1 MVNICL
7 LFGIFPCLLKSEVE
21 QNSKGAIQY
30 AADTLQKSI
39 IAGITG
45 IYSNVS
51 IVNLPFLSSYPHFYK
66 KISAPAC
73 DITIEHDGIRGS
85 SLSYIN
91 LPFVNFSPKNISL
104 IMVLRDGIKCK
115 IQILRLLSFIV
126 LIPHY

>member
-51 IVNLPFLSSYPHFYK
+51 IVNLPFCLHTRISIK
-66 KISAPAC
+66 KYL
-73 DITIEHDGIRGS
+73 H
-85 SLSYIN
+85 L
-91 LPFVNFSPKNISL
+91 LV
-104 IMVLRDGIKCK
+104 
-115 IQILRLLSFIV
+115 ILL
-126 LIPHY
+126 